1 MTIGSGL
8 SCRKRGYDKDVA
20 INMARLDDIDT
31 RPECRIIRPYLIVR
45 EGYRVRRIVLL
56 LIVAS
61 IVMFAVVLKTPLRTL
76 RSVVFPEADSTSEI
90 QTPQKRESSAKG
102 TRPPKTTP
110 RSSAPDQAETA
121 EGNLASRVGIP
132 AVDEA
137 KSPAAR
143 IFRNLVSTPVVTISV
158 ESVALY
164 SVNSTR
170 GAILS
175 VLGRGTVVVP
185 SLQVTDGDVNWIL
198 VRVPELNVSGFIQ
211 ADKLAFNSGG

>member
-31 RPECRIIRPYLIVR
+31 RPECRIIRPYVVVR
-45 EGYRVRRIVLL
+45 EDYSVRRIVLL

-110 RSSAPDQAETA
+110 RSSALDRAETA
-121 EGNLASRVGIP
+121 EGNSTSRAGSP
-132 AVDEA
+132 AGAEA
-137 KSPAAR
+137 KSPVAR
-143 IFRNLVSTPVVTISV
+143 IRNLVSTPIVTISV

-175 VLGRGTVVVP
+175 VLRRGTVVVP
-185 SLQVTDGDVNWIL
+185 SLQVMDGDVNWVL